1 MEIQIKDLKVEVEGE
16 EILKG
21 LNLTVKEGEVVG
33 LMGRNGSGKSTL
45 AKVIFGH
52 PDYEITHGDILVDG
66 ESIIDMDTDEIAR
79 LGIFLGFQ
87 SPNAIPGVSLNN
99 LIRTAVHAKDPDGK
113 MENAIKFIRRLKSQL
128 GDLDLSEEF
137 VNRPVNENASGGE
150 RKKLEM
156 VQLYNLQSKLAIL
169 DEIDSGLDIDAL
181 KQVAETINSINQEK
195 GTGFLLVTH
204 YNRLLTHVKPSK
216 IYLMADGQIKK
227 SGGPELAVQLE
238 EQGYDTLISN

>member
-1 MEIQIKDLKVEVEGE
+1 MEIQIKDLKVEVDGE

-52 PDYEITHGDILVDG
+52 PDYEITNGDILVDG

-195 GTGFLLVTH
+195 GTGFLLG
-204 YNRLLTHVKPSK
+204 YS
-216 IYLMADGQIKK
+216 
-227 SGGPELAVQLE
+227 VQ
-238 EQGYDTLISN
+238 

>member
-1 MEIQIKDLKVEVEGE
+1 M
-16 EILKG
+16 
-21 LNLTVKEGEVVG
+21 EGEVVG

-52 PDYEITHGDILVDG
+52 PDYEITNGDILVDG

-204 YNRLLTHVKPSK
+204 YNRLLTHVKPS
-216 IYLMADGQIKK
+216 
-227 SGGPELAVQLE
+227 
-238 EQGYDTLISN
+238 

>member
-1 MEIQIKDLKVEVEGE
+1 MEIQIKDLKVEVDGE

-52 PDYEITHGDILVDG
+52 PDYEITNGDILVDG

-99 LIRTAVHAKDPDGK
+99 
-113 MENAIKFIRRLKSQL
+113 
-128 GDLDLSEEF
+128 
-137 VNRPVNENASGGE
+137 
-150 RKKLEM
+150 
-156 VQLYNLQSKLAIL
+156 
-169 DEIDSGLDIDAL
+169 
-181 KQVAETINSINQEK
+181 
-195 GTGFLLVTH
+195 
-204 YNRLLTHVKPSK
+204 
-216 IYLMADGQIKK
+216 
-227 SGGPELAVQLE
+227 
-238 EQGYDTLISN
+238 